1 MWWSIEFN
9 DSSTGYMKMQEG
21 NCIGVYRD
29 DGTLI
34 SPEEHIEYTCTDMN
48 AAKPSWAK

>member
-1 MWWSIEFN
+1 MWWSIEFS
-9 DSSTGYMKMQEG
+9 DSSTGYMKMQDG